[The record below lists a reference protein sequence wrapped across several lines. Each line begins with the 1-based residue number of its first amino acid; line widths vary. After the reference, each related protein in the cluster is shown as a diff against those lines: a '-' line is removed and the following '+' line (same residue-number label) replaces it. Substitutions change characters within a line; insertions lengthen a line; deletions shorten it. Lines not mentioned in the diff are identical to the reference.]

1 MRILKML
8 ASATAI
14 AASVSA
20 SALAIEVK
28 PPEHFA
34 TLPTAE
40 WVACTIVSILSD
52 SQSDKVGD
60 KIGIRHNN
68 IHVYTIGDGWFARR
82 NKDFN
87 MTFQIFRGKM
97 MKWTGY
103 ADANYGVDKSV
114 TFEAVWTSF
123 GQKNTDGFQL
133 SRYTE
138 RVYWGGKEEYR
149 MVSECEES
157 DGAKRVKPAFT
168 G

>member
-1 MRILKML
+1 MSSQCWLIIIRWY
-8 ASATAI
+8 
-14 AASVSA
+14 
-20 SALAIEVK
+20 
-28 PPEHFA
+28 
-34 TLPTAE
+34 LPTRNFR
-40 WVACTIVSILSD
+40 LSVPLYQFHLM

-87 MTFQIFRGKM
+87 MTFQNFRGKM

-103 ADANYGVDKSV
+103 ADTNYGVDKSV

-123 GQKNTDGFQL
+123 GQKNSDGFQL

-138 RVYWGGKEEYR
+138 TVYWGGKEEYR
-149 MVSECEES
+149 MVSECEGMNEK
-157 DGAKRVKPAFT
+157 D
-168 G
+168 